1 MSGLAYYIL
10 DTETTGLKV
19 GDQEIIE
26 ISIIRGS
33 DKVQLTR
40 TIKALKPKN
49 ASYDALFITGKTIA
63 DLSRGISKLQAI
75 EDVDNFLTQDGLTP
89 AHRCIVAHNAAFD
102 RRFLHYMW
110 EEQNKAFCA
119 HLWLDTVPLS
129 KRMAAQMGNPKA
141 KVKLDLVMDLFGL
154 KKYSGLHTAKGD
166 SRNTYILWKY
176 LMDSNIEYLDLI
188 KQFPHGNQEYSM
200 EDIEEY
206 E

>member
-1 MSGLAYYIL
+1 
-10 DTETTGLKV
+10 
-19 GDQEIIE
+19 
-26 ISIIRGS
+26 
-33 DKVQLTR
+33 
-40 TIKALKPKN
+40 
-49 ASYDALFITGKTIA
+49 
-63 DLSRGISKLQAI
+63 
-75 EDVDNFLTQDGLTP
+75 
-89 AHRCIVAHNAAFD
+89 
-102 RRFLHYMW
+102 
-110 EEQNKAFCA
+110 
-119 HLWLDTVPLS
+119 
-129 KRMAAQMGNPKA
+129 MGNPKA